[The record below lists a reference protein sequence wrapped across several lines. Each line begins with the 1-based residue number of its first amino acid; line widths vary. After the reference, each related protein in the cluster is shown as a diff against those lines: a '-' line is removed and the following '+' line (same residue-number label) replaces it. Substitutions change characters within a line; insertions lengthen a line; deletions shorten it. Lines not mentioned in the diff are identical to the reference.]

1 MKKLI
6 QWLYSVT
13 FVRFVMVG
21 VVNTVVGM
29 AIMFGGYN
37 LLRVPYWPDTA
48 RYWLFSA
55 LGYVLSS
62 LMSFFLNKSFTFRS
76 KEKMWPEF
84 WRFGVVIAIC
94 YGIAY
99 GAARPL
105 VQSLLSGQSKSLQDN
120 VAYVAGAVIF
130 TLLNFA
136 GQRLFAFRKKQ
147 ITEIEQEIEQEIEE
161 KIEEKKQGAHD
172 DND

>member
-6 QWLYSVT
+6 KWLYSLT
-13 FVRFVMVG
+13 FIRFVIVG
-21 VVNTVVGM
+21 VANTIVGM

-37 LLRVPYWPDTA
+37 LLPIPYWPDTA

-62 LMSFFLNKSFTFRS
+62 IMSFFLNKSFTFRS
-76 KEKMWPEF
+76 KGKIWSEF
-84 WRFGVVIAIC
+84 WRFALIIAVC
-94 YGIAY
+94 YGVAY
-99 GAARPL
+99 GAAKPL
-105 VQSLLSGQSKSLQDN
+105 VRSMLSGYSETLQGN

-136 GQRLFAFRKKQ
+136 GQRFFTFRGKKAA
-147 ITEIEQEIEQEIEE
+147 EKEAELEE
-161 KIEEKKQGAHD
+161 KQEGAEKNA
-172 DND
+172 